1 METFDEVM
9 RYAVSLTELTLEEKI
24 TRVNDRFF
32 SSFTETSFMMAY
44 RYMQSKGK
52 TYQLEQ
58 VEVMKNETE
67 AEQIMS
73 KYQ

>member
-1 METFDEVM
+1 
-9 RYAVSLTELTLEEKI
+9 
-24 TRVNDRFF
+24 
-32 SSFTETSFMMAY
+32 MMAY